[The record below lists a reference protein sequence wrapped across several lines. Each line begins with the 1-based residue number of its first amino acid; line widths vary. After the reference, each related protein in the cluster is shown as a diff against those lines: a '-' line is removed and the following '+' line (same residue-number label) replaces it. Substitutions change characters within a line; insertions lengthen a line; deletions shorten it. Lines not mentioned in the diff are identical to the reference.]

1 MIKFR
6 REKGCRSGDGPPFCK
21 IRNCCQAKKILGC
34 WECTKDPA
42 RCEKLTFLAPLHG
55 EAHLK
60 NIRILQKKGINGF
73 ISGKR
78 NC

>member
-34 WECTKDPA
+34 WECTKDLT
-42 RCEKLTFLAPLHG
+42 RCEKLTVLAPVHG
-55 EAHLK
+55 EAHLQ
-60 NIRILQKKGINGF
+60 NIRTLQKKGIDGF

-78 NC
+78 NW